1 MTTKSAKLKCVV
13 FSQFFGVMDVAAEEL
28 TVQGIG
34 FLGIDDDMKQYRI
47 EPTLSWSFHP
57 IQMQG
62 VLLLSMRC
70 GAFGLTLTAADHCFI
85 MDIAQYSAIE
95 EQAIDRIHRIGQLN
109 PVTEK
114 LHKSVGSMSSSWR
127 SEISGYQL
135 FLDGSVLST
144 VPALWRRGNSAD
156 LRKVHAL
163 HIILAI
169 AQARASSAS
178 ICSKNS
184 LDVRVDIYQLNYQWK
199 KVPVP
204 PFNPCFPSCIDSK
217 SKGKG
222 TCTN

>member
-114 LHKSVGSMSSSWR
+114 LHKSVGSMSK
-127 SEISGYQL
+127 
-135 FLDGSVLST
+135 SVFGDLWLSI
-144 VPALWRRGNSAD
+144 VPRRVRTLYGASALATRKLSRPAKSARTTYNLGD
-156 LRKVHAL
+156 STSTR
-163 HIILAI
+163 
-169 AQARASSAS
+169 QQ
-178 ICSKNS
+178 
-184 LDVRVDIYQLNYQWK
+184 RVDMLEK
-199 KVPVP
+199 L
-204 PFNPCFPSCIDSK
+204 F
-217 SKGKG
+217 G
-222 TCTN
+222 CTS